1 MDDECG
7 ATKDNALRLLET
19 SLITLSGALASLRF
33 KDKNSELYRGAL
45 WPDKH
50 VSDMLCSVLQ

>member
-45 WPDKH
+45 
-50 VSDMLCSVLQ
+50 